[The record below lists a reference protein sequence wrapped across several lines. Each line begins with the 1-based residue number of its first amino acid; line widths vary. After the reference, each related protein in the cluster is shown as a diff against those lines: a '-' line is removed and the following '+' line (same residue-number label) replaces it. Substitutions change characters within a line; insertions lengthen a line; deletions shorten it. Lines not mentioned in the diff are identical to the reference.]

1 MKKSFITFVGLAA
14 LAPVWAQDANV
25 LEASASVQEDAASRR
40 VAFQERQA
48 LAEVPRLIEQF
59 NLLAEN
65 QDQLGARLVKVEAG
79 SGDSAELR
87 AEIEQL
93 RAEVA
98 ELRAAVRRDQD
109 AMRREIVDDLTRRL
123 NDITKQMQQNQA
135 QALAQIQA
143 RAEAALQAAEASAKA
158 AREQAEYTKR
168 VASRPPAPAPAAPSS
183 PAARPAA
190 PARPA
195 YSAYYEHVVEAGQTL
210 SFIAKGYDTTVP
222 KILAANPGLSAA
234 KLRVGQKLIIPA
246 EEQQPAPQ
254 KPAPKKRK

>member
-1 MKKSFITFVGLAA
+1 MKKSLITLFGLAA
-14 LAPVWAQDANV
+14 LAPAWAQDANV
-25 LEASASVQEDAASRR
+25 MEASASARMAY
-40 VAFQERQA
+40 QERQA
-48 LAEVPRLIEQF
+48 LEEVPRLVQQFEVLANNQEQI
-59 NLLAEN
+59 A
-65 QDQLGARLVKVEAG
+65 ARLVKVESG
-79 SGDSAELR
+79 SGDAAELRADVDKLRGEIAELR
-87 AEIEQL
+87 AE
-93 RAEVA
+93 
-98 ELRAAVRRDQD
+98 VRRDQD

-123 NDITKQMQQNQA
+123 TGITQQMQQNQG

-143 RAEAALQAAEASAKA
+143 RAESALQAAEAAAKA

>member
-1 MKKSFITFVGLAA
+1 MKKSSVMLFGLAVLVPA
-14 LAPVWAQDANV
+14 WAQDA
-25 LEASASVQEDAASRR
+25 ASARLAYQD
-40 VAFQERQA
+40 RQA
-48 LAEVPRLIEQF
+48 LAEVPRLVQQF
-59 NLLAEN
+59 DVLVEN
-65 QDQLGARLVKVEAG
+65 QEQIAARLVKVESG
-79 SGDSAELR
+79 SGESAELR
-87 AEIEQL
+87 AEIDKL
-93 RAEVA
+93 RGEIA

-123 NDITKQMQQNQA
+123 TGITQQMQQNQG

>member
-1 MKKSFITFVGLAA
+1 MKKTFITFFGLAA
-14 LAPVWAQDANV
+14 LAPAWSQ
-25 LEASASVQEDAASRR
+25 DAASARL
-40 VAFQERQA
+40 AYQDRQT
-48 LAEVPRLIEQF
+48 LAEVPRLVQQF
-59 NLLAEN
+59 DVLAEN
-65 QDQLGARLVKVEAG
+65 QEQIAARLVKVEAG

-87 AEIEQL
+87 AEIDKL
-93 RAEVA
+93 RGEIA

-123 NDITKQMQQNQA
+123 TGIAQQMQQNQA
-135 QALAQIQA
+135 QSLAQTQA
-143 RAEAALQAAEASAKA
+143 RAESALHAAEAAAKA

-168 VASRPPAPAPAAPSS
+168 VASRPPAPAPAAPNA
-183 PAARPAA
+183 PAARPAP

-210 SFIAKGYDTTVP
+210 SFIAKGYDTTVQ

-246 EEQQPAPQ
+246 EEPQQSAPQ
-254 KPAPKKRK
+254 KPASRKRK

>member
-1 MKKSFITFVGLAA
+1 MKKSFVMLAGLVA
-14 LAPVWAQDANV
+14 LAPAWAQDANV
-25 LEASASVQEDAASRR
+25 QEASASTRMAYQD
-40 VAFQERQA
+40 RQA

-59 NLLAEN
+59 NLMDEKV
-65 QDQLGARLVKVEAG
+65 DQLGVRLVKVESG

-87 AEIEQL
+87 AEIEKL

-109 AMRREIVDDLTRRL
+109 EMRREIVDDLTRRL

-168 VASRPPAPAPAAPSS
+168 VASRPPAPAPTPRASGGAAAP
-183 PAARPAA
+183 AKPAA
-190 PARPA
+190 PAYTGP
-195 YSAYYEHVVEAGQTL
+195 YYEHVVEAGQTL
-210 SFIAKGYDTTVP
+210 SFIAKGFETSVQ
-222 KILAANPGLSAA
+222 KILDANPGLKANN
-234 KLRVGQKLIIPA
+234 LRVGQKLIIPA
-246 EEQQPAPQ
+246 EE
-254 KPAPKKRK
+254 APKKK

>member
-1 MKKSFITFVGLAA
+1 MKKTFVTLIGLTA

-25 LEASASVQEDAASRR
+25 LEASASARTAY
-40 VAFQERQA
+40 
-48 LAEVPRLIEQF
+48 
-59 NLLAEN
+59 
-65 QDQLGARLVKVEAG
+65 QDR
-79 SGDSAELR
+79 
-87 AEIEQL
+87 
-93 RAEVA
+93 
-98 ELRAAVRRDQD
+98 
-109 AMRREIVDDLTRRL
+109 
-123 NDITKQMQQNQA
+123 

-143 RAEAALQAAEASAKA
+143 RAESALQAAEASAKA

-246 EEQQPAPQ
+246 EEPQQAAPQ
-254 KPAPKKRK
+254 KPAPRKRK

>member
-168 VASRPPAPAPAAPSS
+168 VASRPPAPAPRASGGAAAP
-183 PAARPAA
+183 AKPAA
-190 PARPA
+190 PAYTGP
-195 YSAYYEHVVEAGQTL
+195 YYEHVVEAGQTL
-210 SFIAKGYDTTVP
+210 SFIAKGFETSVQ
-222 KILAANPGLSAA
+222 KILDANPGLKANA
-234 KLRVGQKLIIPA
+234 LRVGQKLIIPA
-246 EEQQPAPQ
+246 EDTSQ
-254 KPAPKKRK
+254 KK

>member
-1 MKKSFITFVGLAA
+1 MKKSFVMLAGLVA
-14 LAPVWAQDANV
+14 LAPAWAQDANV
-25 LEASASVQEDAASRR
+25 QEASASTRMAYQD
-40 VAFQERQA
+40 RQA

-59 NLLAEN
+59 NLMDEKV
-65 QDQLGARLVKVEAG
+65 DQLGVRLVKVESG

-87 AEIEQL
+87 AEIEKL

-109 AMRREIVDDLTRRL
+109 EMRREIVDDLTRRL

-168 VASRPPAPAPAAPSS
+168 NAS
-183 PAARPAA
+183 RPAA
-190 PARPA
+190 PTPRASGGAASAKPAAPA
-195 YSAYYEHVVEAGQTL
+195 YSGPYYEHVVEPGQTL
-210 SFIAKGYDTTVP
+210 SFIAKGFETTVQ
-222 KILAANPGLSAA
+222 KILDANPGVKANN
-234 KLRVGQKLIIPA
+234 LRVGQKLIIPA
-246 EEQQPAPQ
+246 EDAGQA
-254 KPAPKKRK
+254 APKKK

>member
-1 MKKSFITFVGLAA
+1 MKKTFITLFGLAA
-14 LAPVWAQDANV
+14 LAPAWSQ
-25 LEASASVQEDAASRR
+25 DAASARL
-40 VAFQERQA
+40 AYQDRQT
-48 LAEVPRLIEQF
+48 LAEVPRLVQQF
-59 NLLAEN
+59 DVLVEN
-65 QDQLGARLVKVEAG
+65 QEQIAARLVKVESG
-79 SGDSAELR
+79 SGDTAELR
-87 AEIEQL
+87 AEIDKL
-93 RAEVA
+93 RGEIA
-98 ELRAAVRRDQD
+98 ELRAAVRREQD

-123 NDITKQMQQNQA
+123 TGITQQMQQNQG

-168 VASRPPAPAPAAPSS
+168 VASRPPAPAPAA
-183 PAARPAA
+183 RPAA

-210 SFIAKGYDTTVP
+210 SFIAKGYDTTVQ

-246 EEQQPAPQ
+246 EEPQQSAPQ
-254 KPAPKKRK
+254 KPAPRKRK